1 MAAVKSD
8 NPLHAEMNKYF
19 NMHIYEWVGLVT
31 VATDVGEVQ
40 QAKYLHAGICSA
52 NEVSKYIADEKLK
65 IKLFNKA
72 LGGGLERY
80 TFLIRNRLRIEI
92 YSK

>member
-8 NPLHAEMNKYF
+8 NPLHAEINKNF
-19 NMHIYEWVGLVT
+19 NIIVYEFVGTEEVETESGSEVVT
-31 VATDVGEVQ
+31 HY
-40 QAKYLHAGICSA
+40 KYAGINSA
-52 NEVSKYIADEKLK
+52 NEVSAYIADEKLK

-72 LGGGLERY
+72 LDSGWDKHTMLV
-80 TFLIRNRLRIEI
+80 RNRLKLNF

>member
-8 NPLHAEMNKYF
+8 NPLHAEINKNF
-19 NMHIYEWVGLVT
+19 NIIVYEMVGT
-31 VATDVGEVQ
+31 EEVETESGL
-40 QAKYLHAGICSA
+40 KTIPVYKNAGINSA
-52 NEVSKYIADEKLK
+52 NEVSAYIKDEKLK

-72 LGGGLERY
+72 LDSGWDKHTMLV
-80 TFLIRNRLRIEI
+80 RNRLRLNF